1 MKGSKV
7 SGFQILVCAK
17 CMKGIERLEAIKAD
31 KATNVASIYT
41 SATARP
47 GCKQKQSGRSMHF
60 QKNNLYRVF
69 FQKQVYQSILKNSFQ
84 NEVKIHKIIQLMK
97 TQHWSALSL
106 EERYIISQVIEMI
119 VDAIYELPSSR
130 AGPHKAL
137 RKVRNWKNTKW
148 LVKGEAQCI
157 SGALLSRIQ
166 DQKFLDLIAFF
177 IKRDAKMLSKIIL
190 PELDI
195 QLNEVCKASQNKI
208 QTELSFCSDFIIEQ
222 VRVYYVRYEKDW
234 ILGVNGPYCLAK
246 QICNLVH
253 DICINLRIS
262 SKIELGDKVKFL
274 STLISLGKTNIT
286 MEAPI
291 SDIIKNLSRSGFCD
305 QAGKPHAKLA
315 WVNLDIA
322 KILKK
327 FNQILQGVCNYYSF
341 VHNRTKLRR
350 IQYIIQYSAM
360 ATLGRKLKL
369 NSAAKVFKRFS
380 FPRVMEWKVGLL
392 ESSSLK

>member
-1 MKGSKV
+1 
-7 SGFQILVCAK
+7 
-17 CMKGIERLEAIKAD
+17 
-31 KATNVASIYT
+31 
-41 SATARP
+41 
-47 GCKQKQSGRSMHF
+47 MHF
-60 QKNNLYRVF
+60 QNNNLYRVF

-157 SGALLSRIQ
+157 SGALLSRIK
-166 DQKFLDLIAFF
+166 DQKFLDLIAFL

-208 QTELSFCSDFIIEQ
+208 QTLIQARKTERLSYFCSDFIIEQ
-222 VRVYYVRYEKDW
+222 VRVYYVRYDKHW

-246 QICNLVH
+246 EICNLVH

-305 QAGKPHAKLA
+305 QAGKPHAKLS

-322 KILKK
+322 KILQK
-327 FNQILQGVCNYYSF
+327 FNQIGVCNYSSF

-380 FPRVMEWKVGLL
+380 FCNGKWHRRKSKRREKKRGIMQ
-392 ESSSLK
+392 

>member
-1 MKGSKV
+1 
-7 SGFQILVCAK
+7 
-17 CMKGIERLEAIKAD
+17 MKGIERLEAIKAD
-31 KATNVASIYT
+31 SQIRFMIDKN
-41 SATARP
+41 
-47 GCKQKQSGRSMHF
+47 SGRSMHF
-60 QKNNLYRVF
+60 QNNNLYRVF

-84 NEVKIHKIIQLMK
+84 NEVKIQKIIQLMK

-119 VDAIYELPSSR
+119 VDAIYELPSST
-130 AGPHKAL
+130 GPHKAL

-177 IKRDAKMLSKIIL
+177 IKRDAKMLSQIIL

-208 QTELSFCSDFIIEQ
+208 QTQARKTELSYFCSDFIIEQ

-322 KILKK
+322 KILNK

-380 FPRVMEWKVGLL
+380 FPLSITRGTPDRREGANATECGRPCKIYL
-392 ESSSLK
+392 ESRMQ